1 MFSDGYLSILI
12 NGVIICGGA
21 ALSRKRS
28 FRPLEYAHW
37 EDTTRMS
44 DSAAR
49 DRDGTPAPQTTLESY
64 TQSFPDADADALATH
79 MEVVATS
86 ASFASGIEA
95 LIHDLGFDLSR
106 PRYTI
111 VRALYLTPGHALAQS
126 DLAQLLRVSG
136 PNVTQLIDGL
146 VAGGWVERAVSP
158 ADRRVVLASLTREGE
173 QRAARLVPAVVDFMV
188 ASCGSLTPE
197 ERAELRRLLLK
208 VRTAVAD
215 HGLAP
220 ASD

>member
-1 MFSDGYLSILI
+1 
-12 NGVIICGGA
+12 
-21 ALSRKRS
+21 
-28 FRPLEYAHW
+28 
-37 EDTTRMS
+37 MS
-44 DSAAR
+44 DSAAS
-49 DRDGTPAPQTTLESY
+49 DRDGMPAPQTTLESY
-64 TQSFPDADADALATH
+64 THAFPDADADALATH

-111 VRALYLTPGHALAQS
+111 VRALYLLTPGHALAQS

-146 VAGGWVERAVSP
+146 VAGGWVERTVSP

-188 ASCGSLTPE
+188 GSCGSLTAE
-197 ERAELRRLLLK
+197 ERTELRRLLLK
-208 VRTAVAD
+208 VRTAVVD
-215 HGLAP
+215 RSLAP